1 MSHLYNN
8 QSQSP
13 LHHTPLP
20 CGERGLQKKH
30 RMCFCTSGGAN
41 FPVQREDWVRGWV
54 RWGGLLAN
62 SLASAWR
69 NLLKYKMQ
77 NIISIACLAVGVVC
91 FAITV
96 HIMFNFARNLYYSS
110 IDQGRPVF
118 TIYEMSEEEFKN
130 TAKHDANGAD
140 RQLPM
145 VNITNAFIDRLY
157 SMKLPAMKEIHGI
170 VSVLAMNFEF
180 EDNTAQPKTY
190 LAHYAQC
197 SPRRYHYLGY
207 RSAITGER
215 IPELNEGD
223 VLITDD
229 LRDKVFG
236 KGVDPRGFRI
246 LTEIYG
252 SQRTIRDVVNIS
264 ERMEDSY
271 NNAVIYCQKN
281 CIAEAQYN
289 PINGLQIELAEGYT
303 AQQLREQLAGAL
315 PEYFVALRWNAWD
328 WTDDGLFYL
337 TIIGVV
343 LLLGSSVLLIG
354 AMGFLKMQLQLFSL
368 RAREMA
374 LRRTM
379 GAKPRHLFL
388 LLITEMAIMFAFT
401 AIATL
406 LITVQ
411 LSRYAMSIIQRLNDE
426 ILFDVDMIVET
437 GMWICLAT
445 LLCSLVV
452 AFISLYRQL
461 HSPVGMRVGRSG
473 HPRTKGQSV
482 MLGTQFA
489 ISMML
494 TFAVLGAFYA
504 LNVIA
509 EQEYGSHT
517 ENKAPY
523 RKTLMARMTTMD
535 IRVPDFA
542 NKIAQNKDVEHISKC
557 IYFCCE
563 SEGPEVDEGLI
574 THTLKYKNSDGSIK
588 SHAYSFLATDEEL
601 FDLLDIEISEDKP
614 KDENLQKHVS
624 AIYVR
629 TEEVERL
636 REKWDLHI
644 SSDVQTRRLYK
655 DRSYTLIGYAPAL
668 IGYRPGSHSTPSFWM
683 IEPDITWQD
692 EYNLNSYTP
701 DANYL
706 IFPKDG
712 KYAKVEDAFT
722 DLWREA
728 QPGNMNDVPV
738 DNLYEEWF
746 KGIRMLELMREL
758 CFLLVIVSILCI
770 VASVYSAISLESRGR
785 QKEVALR
792 KIHGAHSWD
801 IMRLFGKYYLRLLLI
816 SGIIVGILSIA
827 FIIIFATFALDGI
840 ESKDWMMILFYLF
853 LSILLVVAVT
863 LLTIIHK
870 IWKVSHI
877 HPAEVVKKE

>member
-1 MSHLYNN
+1 MQNHN

-13 LHHTPLP
+13 VHSTPSLSGRAGVGPLLHNL
-20 CGERGLQKKH
+20 K
-30 RMCFCTSGGAN
+30 TS
-41 FPVQREDWVRGWV
+41 
-54 RWGGLLAN
+54 
-62 SLASAWR
+62 WR
-69 NLLKYKMQ
+69 NLLKYKVQ
-77 NIISIACLAVGVVC
+77 NAISIACLAVGVVC

-96 HIMFNFARNLYYSS
+96 HIIFNFARNLYYSS

-145 VNITNAFIDRLY
+145 VNITKAFIDRLY

-170 VSVLAMNFEF
+170 VLIMRSNFEF
-180 EDNTAQPKTY
+180 DDNTPQPKTY
-190 LAHYAQC
+190 LATFAQC

-246 LTEIYG
+246 LSEIYG

-264 ERMEDSY
+264 ERMEDFY
-271 NNAVIYCQKN
+271 NDAIIYCQKN
-281 CIAEAQYN
+281 CIAERQYN
-289 PINGLQIELAEGYT
+289 RINSLQIELAEGYT

-315 PEYFVALRWNAWD
+315 PEYFVALQWNAWD

-337 TIIGVV
+337 TIIGVG

-354 AMGFLKMQLQLFSL
+354 AVGFLKMQLQLFSL

-388 LLITEMAIMFAFT
+388 LLVTEMAIMFAFT

-411 LSRYAMSIIQRLNDE
+411 LSRYALSTIQRLNDG
-426 ILFDVDMIVET
+426 ILFDVGVIVET

-517 ENKAPY
+517 ENKTPY
-523 RKTLMARMTTMD
+523 RKTLMARMTS
-535 IRVPDFA
+535 VEPDFA

-557 IYFCCE
+557 IYARCE

-574 THTLKYKNSDGSIK
+574 THTLKYKNTDGTIRV
-588 SHAYSFLATDEEL
+588 HAYSFLTSDEEL

-614 KDENLQKHVS
+614 KDENQQKHVS

-636 REKWDLHI
+636 REKWNLHI

-668 IGYRPGSHSTPSFWM
+668 IGYRPGSHSTPSFWLV
-683 IEPDITWQD
+683 DSDVAWQD
-692 EYNLNSYTP
+692 LTNANELRAYSP
-701 DANYL
+701 EANYL

-712 KYAKVEDAFT
+712 KYGKVEDALT
-722 DLWREA
+722 EMWREA
-728 QPGNMNDVPV
+728 QPGNMNEVPV

-840 ESKDWMMILFYLF
+840 ETKDWMMILFYLF

-863 LLTIIHK
+863 LLTISHK
-870 IWKVSHI
+870 IWKVSKI

>member
-13 LHHTPLP
+13 VHPSPSP
-20 CGERGLQKKH
+20 CGR
-30 RMCFCTSGGAN
+30 
-41 FPVQREDWVRGWV
+41 V
-54 RWGGLLAN
+54 WGGVFFSHNLKT
-62 SLASAWR
+62 AWR
-69 NLLKYKMQ
+69 NLLKYKVQ

-110 IDQGRPVF
+110 IEQGRPVF

-145 VNITNAFIDRLY
+145 VDITKAFIDRLY

-170 VSVLAMNFEF
+170 VSVMATNFEF

-190 LAHYAQC
+190 LATFAQC

-223 VLITDD
+223 VIITDD

-246 LTEIYG
+246 LTEIDG

-264 ERMEDSY
+264 ERLEDFY

-281 CIAEAQYN
+281 YIAETQYN
-289 PINGLQIELAEGYT
+289 RINSLQIELAEGYT

-315 PEYFVALRWNAWD
+315 PEYYVALRWNAWD
-328 WTDDGLFYL
+328 WTDDGLFFL

-354 AMGFLKMQLQLFSL
+354 AVGFLKMQLQLFSL

-388 LLITEMAIMFAFT
+388 LLVTEMAIMFAFT

-411 LSRYAMSIIQRLNDE
+411 LSRYAMSIIQRLNDD
-426 ILFDVDMIVET
+426 ILFDVGVIVET

-452 AFISLYRQL
+452 AFISLYRLL

-523 RKTLMARMTTMD
+523 RKTLMARMTSVD
-535 IRVPDFA
+535 HLVPDFA

-557 IYFCCE
+557 IYACCE

-574 THTLKYKNSDGSIK
+574 THTLKYMNTDGTIRV
-588 SHAYSFLATDEEL
+588 HAYSFLTSDEEL

-614 KDENLQKHVS
+614 KDENQQKHVS

-636 REKWDLHI
+636 REKWNLHI

-668 IGYRPGSHSTPSFWM
+668 IGYRPGSHSTPSFW
-683 IEPDITWQD
+683 IVDDDVTWQD
-692 EYNLNSYTP
+692 LTNFKELRAYSP
-701 DANYL
+701 EANYL

-712 KYAKVEDAFT
+712 KYTKVEDALT

-746 KGIRMLELMREL
+746 KGIRVLELMREL
-758 CFLLVIVSILCI
+758 CLLLVIVSILCI
-770 VASVYSAISLESRGR
+770 VASVYSAIALESRGR

-801 IMRLFGKYYLRLLLI
+801 IMRLFGRYYLRLLLI

-827 FIIIFATFALDGI
+827 FITIFSTFALDGI
-840 ESKDWMMILFYLF
+840 ESKDWMMILLYLF
-853 LSILLVVAVT
+853 LSITIVVAVT
-863 LLTIIHK
+863 LLTISHK
-870 IWKVSHI
+870 IWKVSKI

>member
-13 LHHTPLP
+13 VHPSPSP
-20 CGERGLQKKH
+20 CGR
-30 RMCFCTSGGAN
+30 
-41 FPVQREDWVRGWV
+41 V
-54 RWGGLLAN
+54 WGGVFFSHNLKT
-62 SLASAWR
+62 AWR
-69 NLLKYKMQ
+69 NLLKYKVQ

-118 TIYEMSEEEFKN
+118 NIYEMSEEEFKN

-145 VNITNAFIDRLY
+145 VNITKAFIDRLY
-157 SMKLPAMKEIHGI
+157 SMKLPAMKEVHGI
-170 VSVLAMNFEF
+170 VLIMRSNFEF
-180 EDNTAQPKTY
+180 DDNTPQPKTY
-190 LAHYAQC
+190 LATFAQC

-246 LTEIYG
+246 LTEIDG

-264 ERMEDSY
+264 ERMEDFY
-271 NNAVIYCQKN
+271 NDAIIYCQKN
-281 CIAEAQYN
+281 CIAERQYTR
-289 PINGLQIELAEGYT
+289 INSLQIELAEGYT

-315 PEYFVALRWNAWD
+315 PEYFVALQWNAWD

-337 TIIGVV
+337 TIIGVM

-354 AMGFLKMQLQLFSL
+354 AVGFLKMQLQLFSL

-388 LLITEMAIMFAFT
+388 LLVTEMAIMFAFT

-411 LSRYAMSIIQRLNDE
+411 LSRYALSTIQRLNDG
-426 ILFDVDMIVET
+426 ILFDVDMIMET

-517 ENKAPY
+517 ENKTPY
-523 RKTLMARMTTMD
+523 RKTLMARMTS
-535 IRVPDFA
+535 VEPDFA

-557 IYFCCE
+557 IYACCE

-574 THTLKYKNSDGSIK
+574 THTRKYMDTDGTILG
-588 SHAYSFLATDEEL
+588 HAYSFLASDEEL

-614 KDENLQKHVS
+614 KDENQQKHIS

-636 REKWDLHI
+636 REKWDLPI
-644 SSDVQTRRLYK
+644 SRDVQTRRLYK
-655 DRSYTLIGYAPAL
+655 DRSYTHIGYAPAL
-668 IGYRPGSHSTPSFWM
+668 IGYRPGSHSTPSFW
-683 IEPDITWQD
+683 IVDDDVTWL
-692 EYNLNSYTP
+692 ELTNFKELRAYSP
-701 DANYL
+701 EANYL

-712 KYAKVEDAFT
+712 KYAKVEDALT

-770 VASVYSAISLESRGR
+770 VASVYSAIALESRGR

-801 IMRLFGKYYLRLLLI
+801 IMRLFGNYYLRLLLI

-827 FIIIFATFALDGI
+827 FITIFATFALDGI
-840 ESKDWMMILFYLF
+840 EGKDWMMILFYLF
-853 LSILLVVAVT
+853 LSILIVVAVT
-863 LLTIIHK
+863 LLTVSHK
-870 IWKVSHI
+870 IWKVSKI

>member
-1 MSHLYNN
+1 MQNHN

-13 LHHTPLP
+13 VHHTPLP
-20 CGERGLQKKH
+20 CGG
-30 RMCFCTSGGAN
+30 
-41 FPVQREDWVRGWV
+41 VRGRV

-62 SLASAWR
+62 SFATAWR
-69 NLLKYKMQ
+69 NLLKYKVQ

-145 VNITNAFIDRLY
+145 VNITKAFIDRLY

-170 VSVLAMNFEF
+170 VLIMKSNFEF
-180 EDNTAQPKTY
+180 DDNTPQPKTY
-190 LAHYAQC
+190 LATFAKC

-215 IPELNEGD
+215 IAELNEGD
-223 VLITDD
+223 VIITDD

-246 LTEIYG
+246 LTEIDG

-264 ERMEDSY
+264 ERMEDFY
-271 NNAVIYCQKN
+271 NDAIIYCQKN
-281 CIAEAQYN
+281 YIAETQYN
-289 PINGLQIELAEGYT
+289 RINSLQIELAEGYT

-315 PEYFVALRWNAWD
+315 PEYYVALQWNAWD
-328 WTDDGLFYL
+328 WTDEGLFYL
-337 TIIGVV
+337 TIIGVG

-354 AMGFLKMQLQLFSL
+354 AVGFLKMQLQLFSL

-379 GAKPRHLFL
+379 GAKPRHLFML
-388 LLITEMAIMFAFT
+388 LVTEMAIMFAFT

-411 LSRYAMSIIQRLNDE
+411 LSRYAMSTIQSLNDG
-426 ILFDVDMIVET
+426 ILFDVGVIVET

-517 ENKAPY
+517 ENKTPY
-523 RKTLMARMTTMD
+523 RKTLMARMTSVD
-535 IRVPDFA
+535 HLVPDFA

-557 IYFCCE
+557 IYACCE

-574 THTLKYKNSDGSIK
+574 THTLRYNYADGTVRK
-588 SHAYSFLATDEEL
+588 HAYSFLASDEEL

-614 KDENLQKHVS
+614 KDENLQKHIS

-636 REKWDLHI
+636 REKWDLPI

-668 IGYRPGSHSTPSFWM
+668 IGYRPGSHSTPSFWLVDSDVAWLDLTNAK
-683 IEPDITWQD
+683 ELRA
-692 EYNLNSYTP
+692 YGP

-712 KYAKVEDAFT
+712 KYGKVEDALT

-728 QPGNMNDVPV
+728 QPGNMNEVPV

-801 IMRLFGKYYLRLLLI
+801 IMRLFGRYYLRLLLI

-840 ESKDWMMILFYLF
+840 ESKDWMMILLYLF
-853 LSILLVVAVT
+853 LSILIVVAVT
-863 LLTIIHK
+863 LLTISHK
-870 IWKVSHI
+870 IWKVSKI

>member
-1 MSHLYNN
+1 MQNHN
-8 QSQSP
+8 QSP
-13 LHHTPLP
+13 VHHTPLP
-20 CGERGLQKKH
+20 CGG
-30 RMCFCTSGGAN
+30 
-41 FPVQREDWVRGWV
+41 VRGRVRWV
-54 RWGGLLAN
+54 WGGLLAN
-62 SLASAWR
+62 SLATSWR
-69 NLLKYKMQ
+69 NLLKYKVQ
-77 NIISIACLAVGVVC
+77 NVISIACLAVGVVC

-130 TAKHDANGAD
+130 TATHDANGAD

-145 VNITNAFIDRLY
+145 VNITKAFIDRLY

-170 VSVLAMNFEF
+170 VLIMKSNFEF
-180 EDNTAQPKTY
+180 DDNTPQPKTY
-190 LAHYAQC
+190 LATFAKC

-215 IPELNEGD
+215 IAELNEGD
-223 VLITDD
+223 VIITDD

-246 LTEIYG
+246 LTEIDG

-264 ERMEDSY
+264 ERMEDFY
-271 NNAVIYCQKN
+271 NDAIIYCQKN
-281 CIAEAQYN
+281 YIAETQYN
-289 PINGLQIELAEGYT
+289 RINSLQIELAEGYT

-315 PEYFVALRWNAWD
+315 PEYYVALQWNAWD
-328 WTDDGLFYL
+328 WTDEGLFYL
-337 TIIGVV
+337 TIIGVG

-354 AMGFLKMQLQLFSL
+354 AVGFLKMQLQLFSL

-379 GAKPRHLFL
+379 GAKPLHLFL
-388 LLITEMAIMFAFT
+388 LLVTEMAIMFAFT

-411 LSRYAMSIIQRLNDE
+411 LSRYAMSTIQSLNDG
-426 ILFDVDMIVET
+426 ILFDVGVIVET

-517 ENKAPY
+517 ENKTPY
-523 RKTLMARMTTMD
+523 RKTLMARMTSVD
-535 IRVPDFA
+535 HLVPDFA

-557 IYFCCE
+557 IYACCE

-574 THTLKYKNSDGSIK
+574 THTLRYNYADGTVRK
-588 SHAYSFLATDEEL
+588 HAYSFLASDEEL

-614 KDENLQKHVS
+614 KDENLQKHIS

-636 REKWDLHI
+636 REKWDLPI

-668 IGYRPGSHSTPSFWM
+668 IGYRPGSHSTPSFWLVDSDVAWLDLTNAK
-683 IEPDITWQD
+683 ELRA
-692 EYNLNSYTP
+692 YGP

-712 KYAKVEDAFT
+712 KYGKVEDALT
-722 DLWREA
+722 EMWREA
-728 QPGNMNDVPV
+728 QPGNMNEVPV

-785 QKEVALR
+785 QKEVALH

-801 IMRLFGKYYLRLLLI
+801 IMRLFGRYYLRLLLI
-816 SGIIVGILSIA
+816 SAIIVGILSIA
-827 FIIIFATFALDGI
+827 FITIFSIFALDGI

-853 LSILLVVAVT
+853 LSILIVVAVT
-863 LLTIIHK
+863 LLTISHK
-870 IWKVSHI
+870 IWKVSKI

>member
-1 MSHLYNN
+1 MQNHN

-13 LHHTPLP
+13 VHHTPLHT
-20 CGERGLQKKH
+20 GRGW
-30 RMCFCTSGGAN
+30 G
-41 FPVQREDWVRGWV
+41 WVRWGWV

-62 SLASAWR
+62 SFATAWR
-69 NLLKYKMQ
+69 NLLKYKTQ

-96 HIMFNFARNLYYSS
+96 HMIFNFARNLYYSS

-145 VNITNAFIDRLY
+145 VNITKAFIDRLY

-170 VSVLAMNFEF
+170 VLIMKSNFEF
-180 EDNTAQPKTY
+180 DDNTPQPKTY
-190 LAHYAQC
+190 LATFAKC

-215 IPELNEGD
+215 IAELNEGD
-223 VLITDD
+223 VIITDD

-246 LTEIYG
+246 LTEIDG

-264 ERMEDSY
+264 ERMEDFY
-271 NNAVIYCQKN
+271 NDAIIYCQKN
-281 CIAEAQYN
+281 YIAETQYN
-289 PINGLQIELAEGYT
+289 RINSLQIELAEGYT

-315 PEYFVALRWNAWD
+315 PEYYVALQWNAWD
-328 WTDDGLFYL
+328 WTDEGLFYL
-337 TIIGVV
+337 TIIGVG

-354 AMGFLKMQLQLFSL
+354 AVGFLKMQLQLFSL

-379 GAKPRHLFL
+379 GAKPRHLFML
-388 LLITEMAIMFAFT
+388 LVTEMAIMFAFT

-411 LSRYAMSIIQRLNDE
+411 LSRYAMSTIQRLNDG
-426 ILFDVDMIVET
+426 ILFDVGVIVET

-517 ENKAPY
+517 ENKTPY
-523 RKTLMARMTTMD
+523 RKTLMARMTSVD
-535 IRVPDFA
+535 HLVPDFA

-557 IYFCCE
+557 IYACCE

-574 THTLKYKNSDGSIK
+574 THTLRYNYADGTVRK
-588 SHAYSFLATDEEL
+588 HAYSFLASDEEL

-614 KDENLQKHVS
+614 KDENQQKHVS

-636 REKWDLHI
+636 REKWNLHI

-668 IGYRPGSHSTPSFWM
+668 IGYRPGSHSTPSFWLVDSDVAWLDLTNA
-683 IEPDITWQD
+683 E
-692 EYNLNSYTP
+692 ELRAYSP

-712 KYAKVEDAFT
+712 KYGKVEDALT

-728 QPGNMNDVPV
+728 QPGNMNEVPV

-801 IMRLFGKYYLRLLLI
+801 IMRLFGRYYLRLLLI

-827 FIIIFATFALDGI
+827 FITIFSIFALDGI

-853 LSILLVVAVT
+853 LSILIVVAVT
-863 LLTIIHK
+863 LLTISHK
-870 IWKVSHI
+870 IWKVSKI

>member
-1 MSHLYNN
+1 MWRGKGEGPQFIANMNN

-13 LHHTPLP
+13 VHPTPLHT
-20 CGERGLQKKH
+20 GRG
-30 RMCFCTSGGAN
+30 
-41 FPVQREDWVRGWV
+41 WGWV
-54 RWGGLLAN
+54 RLSFILHN
-62 SLASAWR
+62 LKTAWR
-69 NLLKYKMQ
+69 NLLKYKVQ

-118 TIYEMSEEEFKN
+118 NIYEMSEEEFKN

-145 VNITNAFIDRLY
+145 VNITKAFIDRLY
-157 SMKLPAMKEIHGI
+157 SMKLPAMKEVHGI
-170 VSVLAMNFEF
+170 VLIMRSDFEF
-180 EDNTAQPKTY
+180 DDNTPQPKTY
-190 LAHYAQC
+190 LATFAQC

-246 LTEIYG
+246 LTEIDG

-264 ERMEDSY
+264 ERMEDFY
-271 NNAVIYCQKN
+271 NDAIIYCQKN
-281 CIAEAQYN
+281 CIAERQFN
-289 PINGLQIELAEGYT
+289 RINSLQIELAEGYT

-315 PEYFVALRWNAWD
+315 PEYYVALRWNAWD
-328 WTDDGLFYL
+328 WTDDGLFFL

-354 AMGFLKMQLQLFSL
+354 AVGFLKMQLQLFSL

-379 GAKPRHLFL
+379 GAKPRHLFML
-388 LLITEMAIMFAFT
+388 LVTEMAIMFAFT

-426 ILFDVDMIVET
+426 ILFDVGVIVET

-461 HSPVGMRVGRSG
+461 HCPVGMRVGRSG

-517 ENKAPY
+517 ENKTPY
-523 RKTLMARMTTMD
+523 RKTLMARMTS
-535 IRVPDFA
+535 VEPDFA

-557 IYFCCE
+557 IYACCE

-574 THTLKYKNSDGSIK
+574 THTRKYMNTDGTIRV
-588 SHAYSFLATDEEL
+588 HAYSFLTSDEEL

-614 KDENLQKHVS
+614 KDENQQKHVS

-636 REKWDLHI
+636 REKWDLPI
-644 SSDVQTRRLYK
+644 SRDVQTRRLYK

-668 IGYRPGSHSTPSFWM
+668 IGYRPGSHSTPSFW
-683 IEPDITWQD
+683 IVDDDVTWQD
-692 EYNLNSYTP
+692 LTNFKELRAYSP
-701 DANYL
+701 EANYL

-712 KYAKVEDAFT
+712 KYAKVEDALT

-827 FIIIFATFALDGI
+827 FITIFSTFALDGI
-840 ESKDWMMILFYLF
+840 ESKDWMMILLYLF
-853 LSILLVVAVT
+853 LSITIVVAVT
-863 LLTIIHK
+863 LLTISHK
-870 IWKVSHI
+870 IWKVSKI

>member
-1 MSHLYNN
+1 MNN

-13 LHHTPLP
+13 VHHTPLP
-20 CGERGLQKKH
+20 CGG
-30 RMCFCTSGGAN
+30 
-41 FPVQREDWVRGWV
+41 VRGWV

-62 SLASAWR
+62 SFATAWR
-69 NLLKYKMQ
+69 NLLKYKVQ
-77 NIISIACLAVGVVC
+77 NVISIACLAVGVVC

-145 VNITNAFIDRLY
+145 VNITKAFIDRLY

-170 VSVLAMNFEF
+170 VLIMRSDFEF
-180 EDNTAQPKTY
+180 DDNTPQPKTY
-190 LAHYAQC
+190 LATFAKC

-215 IPELNEGD
+215 IAELNEGD
-223 VLITDD
+223 VIITDD

-246 LTEIYG
+246 LTEIDG
-252 SQRTIRDVVNIS
+252 SQRTIRDVVNVS
-264 ERMEDSY
+264 ERMEDFY
-271 NNAVIYCQKN
+271 NDAIIYCQKN
-281 CIAEAQYN
+281 YIAETQFN
-289 PINGLQIELAEGYT
+289 RINSLQIELAEGYT

-315 PEYFVALRWNAWD
+315 PEYYVALQWNAWD
-328 WTDDGLFYL
+328 WTDEGLFYL
-337 TIIGVV
+337 TIIGVG

-354 AMGFLKMQLQLFSL
+354 AVGFLKMQLQLFSL

-379 GAKPRHLFL
+379 GAKPRHLFML
-388 LLITEMAIMFAFT
+388 LVTEMAIMFAFT

-411 LSRYAMSIIQRLNDE
+411 LSRYALSTIQRLNDG
-426 ILFDVDMIVET
+426 ILFDVGVIVET

-517 ENKAPY
+517 ENKTPY
-523 RKTLMARMTTMD
+523 RKTLMARMTSVD
-535 IRVPDFA
+535 HLVPDFA

-557 IYFCCE
+557 IYACCE

-574 THTLKYKNSDGSIK
+574 THTLKYMNTDGTIRV
-588 SHAYSFLATDEEL
+588 HAYSFLTSDEEL

-614 KDENLQKHVS
+614 KDENQQKHVS

-636 REKWDLHI
+636 REKWNLHI

-668 IGYRPGSHSTPSFWM
+668 IGYRPGSHSTPSFW
-683 IEPDITWQD
+683 IVDDDVTWQD
-692 EYNLNSYTP
+692 LTNFKELRAYSP
-701 DANYL
+701 KANYL

-712 KYAKVEDAFT
+712 KYTKVEDALT

-801 IMRLFGKYYLRLLLI
+801 IMRLFGRYYLRLLLI

-827 FIIIFATFALDGI
+827 FITIFATFALDGI
-840 ESKDWMMILFYLF
+840 ESKDWMMILLYLF
-853 LSILLVVAVT
+853 LSILIVVVVT
-863 LLTIIHK
+863 LLTISHK
-870 IWKVSHI
+870 IWKVSKI

>member
-1 MSHLYNN
+1 MNN

-13 LHHTPLP
+13 VHPHPLHT
-20 CGERGLQKKH
+20 GRG
-30 RMCFCTSGGAN
+30 
-41 FPVQREDWVRGWV
+41 WGWV
-54 RWGGLLAN
+54 RLSFILHN
-62 SLASAWR
+62 LKTAWR
-69 NLLKYKMQ
+69 NLLKYKVQ

-118 TIYEMSEEEFKN
+118 NIYEMSEEEFKN

-145 VNITNAFIDRLY
+145 VNITKAFIDRLY
-157 SMKLPAMKEIHGI
+157 SMKLPAMKEVHGI
-170 VSVLAMNFEF
+170 VLIMRSNFEF
-180 EDNTAQPKTY
+180 DDNTPQPKTY
-190 LAHYAQC
+190 LATFAQC

-246 LTEIYG
+246 LTEIDG

-264 ERMEDSY
+264 ERMEDFY
-271 NNAVIYCQKN
+271 NDAIIYCQKN
-281 CIAEAQYN
+281 CIAERQYN
-289 PINGLQIELAEGYT
+289 RINSLQIELAEGYT

-315 PEYFVALRWNAWD
+315 PEYFVALQWNAWD

-337 TIIGVV
+337 TIIGVM

-354 AMGFLKMQLQLFSL
+354 AVGFLKMQLQLFSL

-388 LLITEMAIMFAFT
+388 LLVTEMAIMFAFT

-411 LSRYAMSIIQRLNDE
+411 LSRYALSTIQRLNDG
-426 ILFDVDMIVET
+426 ILFDVDMIMET

-461 HSPVGMRVGRSG
+461 HCPVGMRVGRSG

-517 ENKAPY
+517 ENKTPY
-523 RKTLMARMTTMD
+523 RKTLMARMTS
-535 IRVPDFA
+535 VEPDFA

-557 IYFCCE
+557 IYACCE

-574 THTLKYKNSDGSIK
+574 THTRKYMNTDGTIRV
-588 SHAYSFLATDEEL
+588 HAYSFLTSDEEL

-614 KDENLQKHVS
+614 KDENQQKHVS

-636 REKWDLHI
+636 REKWDLPI
-644 SSDVQTRRLYK
+644 SRDVQTRRLYK

-668 IGYRPGSHSTPSFWM
+668 IGYRSGSHSTPSFW
-683 IEPDITWQD
+683 IVDDDVTWQD
-692 EYNLNSYTP
+692 LTNFKELRAYSP

-712 KYAKVEDAFT
+712 KYAKVEDALT

-770 VASVYSAISLESRGR
+770 VASVYSAIALESRGR

-801 IMRLFGKYYLRLLLI
+801 IMRLFGRYYLRLLLI

-827 FIIIFATFALDGI
+827 FITIFATFALDGI
-840 ESKDWMMILFYLF
+840 EGKDWMMILLYL
-853 LSILLVVAVT
+853 ILAILIVVAVT
-863 LLTIIHK
+863 LLTISHK
-870 IWKVSHI
+870 IWKVSKI

>member
-1 MSHLYNN
+1 MQNHKKN
-8 QSQSP
+8 QSP
-13 LHHTPLP
+13 LHHTPLHT
-20 CGERGLQKKH
+20 GRG
-30 RMCFCTSGGAN
+30 
-41 FPVQREDWVRGWV
+41 WGWV
-54 RWGGLLAN
+54 RWVWGGLLAN
-62 SLASAWR
+62 SFASAWR
-69 NLLKYKMQ
+69 NLLKYKVQ
-77 NIISIACLAVGVVC
+77 NVISIACLAVGVVC

-96 HIMFNFARNLYYSS
+96 HIIFNFARNLYYSS

-130 TAKHDANGAD
+130 TPKHDANGAD

-145 VNITNAFIDRLY
+145 VNITKAFIDRLY

-170 VSVLAMNFEF
+170 VLIMKSNFEF
-180 EDNTAQPKTY
+180 DDNTPQPKTY
-190 LAHYAQC
+190 LATFAKC

-215 IPELNEGD
+215 IAELNEGD
-223 VLITDD
+223 VIITDD

-246 LTEIYG
+246 LTEIDG

-264 ERMEDSY
+264 ERMEDFY
-271 NNAVIYCQKN
+271 NDAIIYCQKN
-281 CIAEAQYN
+281 YIAETQYN
-289 PINGLQIELAEGYT
+289 RINSLQIELAEGYT

-315 PEYFVALRWNAWD
+315 PEYYVALQWNAWD
-328 WTDDGLFYL
+328 WTDEGLFYL
-337 TIIGVV
+337 TIIGVG

-354 AMGFLKMQLQLFSL
+354 AVGFLKMQLQLFSL

-379 GAKPRHLFL
+379 GAKPRHLFML
-388 LLITEMAIMFAFT
+388 LVTEMAIMFAFT

-411 LSRYAMSIIQRLNDE
+411 LSRYAMSTIQRLNDG
-426 ILFDVDMIVET
+426 ILFDVGVIVET

-517 ENKAPY
+517 ENKTPY
-523 RKTLMARMTTMD
+523 RKTLMARMTSVD
-535 IRVPDFA
+535 HLVPDFA

-557 IYFCCE
+557 IYACCE

-574 THTLKYKNSDGSIK
+574 THTLKYMNTDGTIRR
-588 SHAYSFLATDEEL
+588 HAYSFLASDEEL
-601 FDLLDIEISEDKP
+601 FDLLDIEISADKP
-614 KDENLQKHVS
+614 KDENLQKHIS

-636 REKWDLHI
+636 REKWNLNI

-668 IGYRPGSHSTPSFWM
+668 IGYRPGSHSTPSFWLVDSDVAWLDLTNA
-683 IEPDITWQD
+683 E
-692 EYNLNSYTP
+692 ELRAYSP

-712 KYAKVEDAFT
+712 KYGKIEDALT

-728 QPGNMNDVPV
+728 QPGNMNEVPV

-827 FIIIFATFALDGI
+827 FITIFSIFALDGI

-853 LSILLVVAVT
+853 LSILIVVAVT
-863 LLTIIHK
+863 LLTISHK
-870 IWKVSHI
+870 IWKVSKI

>member
-1 MSHLYNN
+1 MQNHN

-13 LHHTPLP
+13 IYPSPSP
-20 CGERGLQKKH
+20 CGR
-30 RMCFCTSGGAN
+30 
-41 FPVQREDWVRGWV
+41 V
-54 RWGGLLAN
+54 WGGVFLLHN
-62 SLASAWR
+62 LKTSWR
-69 NLLKYKMQ
+69 NLLKYKTQ
-77 NIISIACLAVGVVC
+77 NVISIACLAVGVVC

-96 HIMFNFARNLYYSS
+96 HIIFNFARNLYYSS
-110 IDQGRPVF
+110 IDQGRPEF

-145 VNITNAFIDRLY
+145 VNITKAFIDRLY

-170 VSVLAMNFEF
+170 VSVMATNFEF

-190 LAHYAQC
+190 FARYVLC

-246 LTEIYG
+246 LTEIDG

-264 ERMEDSY
+264 ERLEDHY
-271 NNAVIYCQKN
+271 NDAIIYCQKN
-281 CIAEAQYN
+281 CIAERQFN
-289 PINGLQIELAEGYT
+289 RINSLQIELAEGYT

-315 PEYFVALRWNAWD
+315 PEYYVALQWNAWD
-328 WTDDGLFYL
+328 WTDEGLFYL
-337 TIIGVV
+337 TIIGVG

-354 AMGFLKMQLQLFSL
+354 AVGFLKMQLQLFSL

-379 GAKPRHLFL
+379 GAKPRHLFML
-388 LLITEMAIMFAFT
+388 LVTEMAIMFAFT

-406 LITVQ
+406 LFTGQ
-411 LSRYAMSIIQRLNDE
+411 LSRYALSTIQRLNDG
-426 ILFDVDMIVET
+426 ILFDVGVIVET

-517 ENKAPY
+517 ENKTPY
-523 RKTLMARMTTMD
+523 RKTLMARMTSVD
-535 IRVPDFA
+535 HRVPDFA

-557 IYFCCE
+557 IYACCD

-574 THTLKYKNSDGSIK
+574 THTRKYMDTDGTILG
-588 SHAYSFLATDEEL
+588 HAYSFLTSDEEL

-614 KDENLQKHVS
+614 KDENQQKHVS

-636 REKWDLHI
+636 REKWNLHI

-668 IGYRPGSHSTPSFWM
+668 IGYRPGSHSTPSFCLVDSDVAWLDLTNAK
-683 IEPDITWQD
+683 ELRAYSP
-692 EYNLNSYTP
+692 E
-701 DANYL
+701 ANYL

-712 KYAKVEDAFT
+712 KYGKVEDALT
-722 DLWREA
+722 EMWREA
-728 QPGNMNDVPV
+728 QPGNMNEVPV

-801 IMRLFGKYYLRLLLI
+801 IMRLFGRYYLRLLLI

-863 LLTIIHK
+863 LLTISHK
-870 IWKVSHI
+870 IWKVSKI

>member
-1 MSHLYNN
+1 MQN
-8 QSQSP
+8 QNTV
-13 LHHTPLP
+13 HHTPLP
-20 CGERGLQKKH
+20 CGG
-30 RMCFCTSGGAN
+30 
-41 FPVQREDWVRGWV
+41 VRGRVRWV
-54 RWGGLLAN
+54 WGGLLAN
-62 SLASAWR
+62 SFATAWR
-69 NLLKYKMQ
+69 NLLKYKVQ
-77 NIISIACLAVGVVC
+77 NVISIACLAVGVVC

-170 VSVLAMNFEF
+170 VSVMANNFEF

-190 LAHYAQC
+190 LANYAQC

-246 LTEIYG
+246 LTEIHG

-264 ERMEDSY
+264 ERIEDHY
-271 NNAVIYCQKN
+271 NDAIIYCLKN
-281 CIAEAQYN
+281 CIAETQYDRFN
-289 PINGLQIELAEGYT
+289 SLQIELAEGYT

-328 WTDDGLFYL
+328 WTDEGLFYL
-337 TIIGVV
+337 TIIGVG

-354 AMGFLKMQLQLFSL
+354 AVGFLKMQLQLFSL

-388 LLITEMAIMFAFT
+388 LLVTEMAIMFAFT

-445 LLCSLVV
+445 LLCSLLV

-523 RKTLMARMTTMD
+523 RKTLMASMRTMD
-535 IRVPDFA
+535 IRVPDFV

-574 THTLKYKNSDGSIK
+574 THTLKYKNTDGSIK
-588 SHAYSFLATDEEL
+588 SHAYSFLVTDEEL
-601 FDLLDIEISEDKP
+601 FDLLDIEISADKP

-636 REKWDLHI
+636 REKWDLPI
-644 SSDVQTRRLYK
+644 SRDVQTRRLYK

-712 KYAKVEDAFT
+712 KYGKVEDAFT

-816 SGIIVGILSIA
+816 SAIIVSIVSMA
-827 FIIIFATFALDGI
+827 IIATFYTFALDDSI
-840 ESKDWMMILFYLF
+840 ANDLDWLTLYLF
-853 LSILLVVAVT
+853 LSILIVVAVT
-863 LLTIIHK
+863 LLTISHK

>member
-1 MSHLYNN
+1 MQNHN

-13 LHHTPLP
+13 VHHTPLP
-20 CGERGLQKKH
+20 CGG
-30 RMCFCTSGGAN
+30 
-41 FPVQREDWVRGWV
+41 VRGRV

-62 SLASAWR
+62 SFATAWR

-77 NIISIACLAVGVVC
+77 NLISIACLAVGVVC

-170 VSVLAMNFEF
+170 VSVLLMNFEF
-180 EDNTAQPKTY
+180 EDNTEQPKTY
-190 LAHYAQC
+190 LARYAQC

-264 ERMEDSY
+264 ERMEDHY
-271 NNAVIYCQKN
+271 NDAIIYCQKN
-281 CIAEAQYN
+281 CIAETQYN
-289 PINGLQIELAEGYT
+289 RINGLQIELAEGYT

-315 PEYFVALRWNAWD
+315 PEYFVALRCNAWD

-388 LLITEMAIMFAFT
+388 LLVTEMAIMFAFT

-523 RKTLMARMTTMD
+523 RKTLMASMITMD
-535 IRVPDFA
+535 IRVPDFV

-557 IYFCCE
+557 ICFCCE

-574 THTLKYKNSDGSIK
+574 THTLKYKNTDGSIRV
-588 SHAYSFLATDEEL
+588 HAYSFLASDEEL
-601 FDLLDIEISEDKP
+601 FDLLDIEISADKP
-614 KDENLQKHVS
+614 KDENLQKHIS

-636 REKWDLHI
+636 REKWDLPI
-644 SSDVQTRRLYK
+644 SRDVQTRRLYK

-692 EYNLNSYTP
+692 MDNLKELRAYTP

-712 KYAKVEDAFT
+712 KYGKVEDAFT

-746 KGIRMLELMREL
+746 KVIRMLELMREL

-816 SGIIVGILSIA
+816 SAIIVSIVSMA
-827 FIIIFATFALDGI
+827 IIATFYTFALDDSI
-840 ESKDWMMILFYLF
+840 ANDLDWLTLYLI
-853 LSILLVVAVT
+853 LSILIVVAVT
-863 LLTIIHK
+863 LLTISHK
-870 IWKVSHI
+870 IWKVSKI

>member
-1 MSHLYNN
+1 MGNSPQFIANMNN

-13 LHHTPLP
+13 VHSTPLHT
-20 CGERGLQKKH
+20 GRG
-30 RMCFCTSGGAN
+30 
-41 FPVQREDWVRGWV
+41 WGWV

-69 NLLKYKMQ
+69 NLLKYKVQ

-145 VNITNAFIDRLY
+145 VNITKAFIDRLY
-157 SMKLPAMKEIHGI
+157 SMKLPAMKEVHGI
-170 VSVLAMNFEF
+170 ILIMRSNFEF
-180 EDNTAQPKTY
+180 DDNTPQPKTY
-190 LAHYAQC
+190 LATFAKC

-215 IPELNEGD
+215 IAELNEGD
-223 VLITDD
+223 VIITDD

-246 LTEIYG
+246 LTEIDG

-264 ERMEDSY
+264 ERMEDFY
-271 NNAVIYCQKN
+271 NDAIIYCQKN
-281 CIAEAQYN
+281 YIAERQFN
-289 PINGLQIELAEGYT
+289 RINSLQIELAEGYT

-315 PEYFVALRWNAWD
+315 PEYYVALQWNAWD

-337 TIIGVV
+337 TIIGVG
-343 LLLGSSVLLIG
+343 LLLGGSVLLIG
-354 AMGFLKMQLQLFSL
+354 AVGFLKMQLQLFSL

-379 GAKPRHLFL
+379 GAKPRHLFML
-388 LLITEMAIMFAFT
+388 LVTEMAIMFAFT

-406 LITVQ
+406 LFTGQ
-411 LSRYAMSIIQRLNDE
+411 LSRYALSTIQRLNDG
-426 ILFDVDMIVET
+426 ILFDVGVIVET

-489 ISMML
+489 ISMIL

-517 ENKAPY
+517 ENKTPY
-523 RKTLMARMTTMD
+523 RKTLMARMTSVD
-535 IRVPDFA
+535 HHVPDFA

-557 IYFCCE
+557 IYARCE

-574 THTLKYKNSDGSIK
+574 THTLKYKNTDGSIK
-588 SHAYSFLATDEEL
+588 SHAYSFLASDEEL

-614 KDENLQKHVS
+614 KDENQQKHVS

-636 REKWDLHI
+636 REKWNLHI

-668 IGYRPGSHSTPSFWM
+668 IGYRPGSHSTPSFWLVDSDVAWLDLTNAK
-683 IEPDITWQD
+683 ELRAYSP
-692 EYNLNSYTP
+692 E
-701 DANYL
+701 ANYL

-712 KYAKVEDAFT
+712 KYGKVEDALT
-722 DLWREA
+722 EMWREA
-728 QPGNMNDVPV
+728 QPGNMNEVPV

-863 LLTIIHK
+863 LLTISHK
-870 IWKVSHI
+870 IWKVSKI
-877 HPAEVVKKE
+877 HPAEVLKKE

>member
-1 MSHLYNN
+1 MQNHNTV
-8 QSQSP
+8 
-13 LHHTPLP
+13 HHTPLP
-20 CGERGLQKKH
+20 CGG
-30 RMCFCTSGGAN
+30 
-41 FPVQREDWVRGWV
+41 VRGWV
-54 RWGGLLAN
+54 RWGRIRWGGLFAN
-62 SLASAWR
+62 SLATAWR
-69 NLLKYKMQ
+69 NLLKYKVQ
-77 NIISIACLAVGVVC
+77 NAISIACLAVGVVC

-96 HIMFNFARNLYYSS
+96 HIIFNFARNLYYSS

-170 VSVLAMNFEF
+170 VSVIATDFEF

-190 LAHYAQC
+190 FANYAQC

-246 LTEIYG
+246 LSEIYG

-264 ERMEDSY
+264 ERMEDHY
-271 NNAVIYCQKN
+271 NNAIIYCRTN
-281 CIAEAQYN
+281 CIAEETQYN
-289 PINGLQIELAEGYT
+289 RINSLQIELAEGYT

-315 PEYFVALRWNAWD
+315 PEYYVALRWNAWD
-328 WTDDGLFYL
+328 WTDEGLFYL
-337 TIIGVV
+337 TIIGVG

-354 AMGFLKMQLQLFSL
+354 AVGFLKMQLQLFSL

-379 GAKPRHLFL
+379 GAKPRHLFML
-388 LLITEMAIMFAFT
+388 LVTEMAIMFAFT

-426 ILFDVDMIVET
+426 ILFDVGVIVET

-523 RKTLMARMTTMD
+523 RKTLMASMMTMD
-535 IRVPDFA
+535 IRVPDFV

-557 IYFCCE
+557 IYFCCG

-574 THTLKYKNSDGSIK
+574 THTLKYKNTDGSIK
-588 SHAYSFLATDEEL
+588 SHAYSFLATDEEI
-601 FDLLDIEISEDKP
+601 FYMLDIEISADKP
-614 KDENLQKHVS
+614 KDENLQKHIS

-636 REKWDLHI
+636 REKWDLPI
-644 SSDVQTRRLYK
+644 SRDVQTRRLYK

-668 IGYRPGSHSTPSFWM
+668 IGYRPGSYSTPSFW
-683 IEPDITWQD
+683 IVDDDVTWQD
-692 EYNLNSYTP
+692 RDNLKELRVYNP

-712 KYAKVEDAFT
+712 KYAKVEDALT

-728 QPGNMNDVPV
+728 QPGNMNEVPV

-770 VASVYSAISLESRGR
+770 VASVYSAIALESRGR

-801 IMRLFGKYYLRLLLI
+801 IMRLFGNYYLRLLLI

-853 LSILLVVAVT
+853 LSILIVVAVT
-863 LLTIIHK
+863 LLTVSHK
-870 IWKVSHI
+870 IWKVSKI

>member
-1 MSHLYNN
+1 MKNHN

-20 CGERGLQKKH
+20 CGG
-30 RMCFCTSGGAN
+30 
-41 FPVQREDWVRGWV
+41 VRGRVRWV
-54 RWGGLLAN
+54 WGGLLAN
-62 SLASAWR
+62 SLATAWR
-69 NLLKYKMQ
+69 NLLKYKVQ
-77 NIISIACLAVGVVC
+77 NVISIACLAVGVVC

-96 HIMFNFARNLYYSS
+96 HIIFNFARNLYYSS

-145 VNITNAFIDRLY
+145 VNITKAFIDRLY

-170 VSVLAMNFEF
+170 VLIMRSDFEF
-180 EDNTAQPKTY
+180 DDNTPQPKTY
-190 LAHYAQC
+190 LATFAKC

-215 IPELNEGD
+215 IAELNEGD
-223 VLITDD
+223 VIITDD

-246 LTEIYG
+246 FTEIDG
-252 SQRTIRDVVNIS
+252 SQRTIRDVVNVS
-264 ERMEDSY
+264 ERMEDFY
-271 NNAVIYCQKN
+271 NDAIIYCQKN
-281 CIAEAQYN
+281 YIAETQFN
-289 PINGLQIELAEGYT
+289 RINSLQIELAEGYT

-315 PEYFVALRWNAWD
+315 PEYYVALQWNAWD
-328 WTDDGLFYL
+328 WTDEGLFYL
-337 TIIGVV
+337 TIIGVG

-354 AMGFLKMQLQLFSL
+354 AVGFLKMQLQLFSL

-379 GAKPRHLFL
+379 GAKPRHLFML
-388 LLITEMAIMFAFT
+388 LVTEMAIMFAFT

-411 LSRYAMSIIQRLNDE
+411 LSRYALSTIQRLSDG
-426 ILFDVDMIVET
+426 ILFDVGVIVET

-517 ENKAPY
+517 ENKTPY
-523 RKTLMARMTTMD
+523 RKTLMASMTSVD
-535 IRVPDFA
+535 HLVPDFA

-557 IYFCCE
+557 IYACCE

-574 THTLKYKNSDGSIK
+574 THTLKYKNTDGTIRV
-588 SHAYSFLATDEEL
+588 HAYSFLASDEEL
-601 FDLLDIEISEDKP
+601 FDLLDIEISADKP

-636 REKWDLHI
+636 REKWNLHI

-668 IGYRPGSHSTPSFWM
+668 IDYRPGSHSTPSFWLV
-683 IEPDITWQD
+683 DSDVAWQD
-692 EYNLNSYTP
+692 LTNAKELRAYSP
-701 DANYL
+701 KANYL

-712 KYAKVEDAFT
+712 KYGKVEDALT

-801 IMRLFGKYYLRLLLI
+801 IMRLFGRYYLRLLLI

-853 LSILLVVAVT
+853 LSILIVVAVT
-863 LLTIIHK
+863 LLTISHK
-870 IWKVSHI
+870 IWKVSKI